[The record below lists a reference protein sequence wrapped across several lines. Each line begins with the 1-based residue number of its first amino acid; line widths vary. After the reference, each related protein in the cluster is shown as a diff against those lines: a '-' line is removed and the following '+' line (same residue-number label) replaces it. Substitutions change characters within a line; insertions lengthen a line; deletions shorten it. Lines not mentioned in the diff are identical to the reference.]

1 MLPGLCTEWT
11 NCFVISKKY
20 LQNSRHA
27 GMFTPTWFHQTDWT
41 GQQKWLFFFFLRQLI
56 AFLWGVSM
64 RKSVQWGPWGFEVWE
79 LPGMEDTP
87 RLYGTTDSVLSMLL
101 NRNPCEHQTKSNWL
115 ASICLLAKVT
125 HFGLFGIIKFYFCAI
140 VYMTSTYFLLF
151 GLKSQTSKLL
161 KCRNRAVEMAQQW
174 TAMLQR
180 TLGQFPAPTQGP
192 TTASY
197 PSLEPASCRV
207 HKCTW
212 AHT

>member
-1 MLPGLCTEWT
+1 MLPDLCTEWT

-41 GQQKWLFFFFLRQLI
+41 GQQKWLFFFLRQLI

-101 NRNPCEHQTKSNWL
+101 NRSPCEHQTKSNWL

-151 GLKSQTSKLL
+151 GLKSQTSTLL
-161 KCRNRAVEMAQQW
+161 KCRNRTVEMAQQW